1 MHILIP
7 LLLTPSFIYLV
18 IIGTYFVHW
27 RLLKFRNVKIYG
39 LYPGKP
45 HGLVGRIDH
54 KLEKELQIVK
64 CSEKNKNGA
73 VIGNGMETSSDL
85 ELSRNISPWNWDF
98 SRSKR

>member
-1 MHILIP
+1 M
-7 LLLTPSFIYLV
+7 
-18 IIGTYFVHW
+18 
-27 RLLKFRNVKIYG
+27 KIYG

-64 CSEKNKNGA
+64 CSEKNKNDA
-73 VIGNGMETSSDL
+73 VIGNGMEIPSDI
-85 ELSRNISPWNWDF
+85 ELSRNTSPWNWDF